1 MSVWFTFSMSRL
13 HHDYISSSSEY
24 SICEIIKLF
33 NFAKPLHTVSSEL
46 MFTSLDLCW
55 YSQIMFLVHQV
66 CYYYFPNIL
75 IRYLSD
81 HNKIG
86 RPYKKRKKKQQI
98 NSLFLL
104 IIDSREFNQTPV
116 TFSVTDVYLVAETKV
131 FFFLLMTHATK
142 SSKQNVRVPKTK
154 AISPVISYKN
164 AGVVVE
170 EIN

>member
-104 IIDSREFNQTPV
+104 IIDSREFNQNACDFQCYWCI
-116 TFSVTDVYLVAETKV
+116 FSCGNKC
-131 FFFLLMTHATK
+131 FFLFVDDTCH
-142 SSKQNVRVPKTK
+142 
-154 AISPVISYKN
+154 
-164 AGVVVE
+164 
-170 EIN
+170 